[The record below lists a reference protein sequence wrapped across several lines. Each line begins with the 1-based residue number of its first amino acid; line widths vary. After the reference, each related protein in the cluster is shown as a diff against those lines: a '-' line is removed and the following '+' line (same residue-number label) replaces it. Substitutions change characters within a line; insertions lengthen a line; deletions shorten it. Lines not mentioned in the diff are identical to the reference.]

1 MFYSYAFSEFTDG
14 CLKGVQGTSVLNQ
27 KALESFNRIIKP
39 QNHRMGWDGSVQ
51 RQGSVSG
58 FLGLG

>member
-14 CLKGVQGTSVLNQ
+14 CLKGVQGASVLNQ

-39 QNHRMGWDGSVQ
+39 
-51 RQGSVSG
+51 
-58 FLGLG
+58 